1 MIDDGEGGTVTGKLQ
16 ASGTGFTFG
25 GGLQYHFTPKVAL
38 NTSLGWTV
46 GEFSTIKFED
56 VSVDGLNM
64 DATSTR
70 FNLGISWFPMI
81 SRAR

>member
-1 MIDDGEGGTVTGKLQ
+1 MQLQLSLAIRLSSSVT
-16 ASGTGFTFG
+16 T
-25 GGLQYHFTPKVAL
+25 
-38 NTSLGWTV
+38 WTV
-46 GEFSTIKFED
+46 GEFSTIKFEN

-70 FNLGISWFPMI
+70 FNLGISWFPML